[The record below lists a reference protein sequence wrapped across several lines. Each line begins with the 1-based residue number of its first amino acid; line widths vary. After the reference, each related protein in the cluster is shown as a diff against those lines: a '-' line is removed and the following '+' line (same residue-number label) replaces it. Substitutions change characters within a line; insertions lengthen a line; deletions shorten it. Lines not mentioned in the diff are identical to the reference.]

1 MNQVVE
7 ITEKDGAVTFRV
19 RVQPRAARDA
29 VVGEHDGAI
38 KLRIS
43 APPVDG
49 RANEACRRLI
59 AKLAGVSPAAVEI
72 IAGESSKDKVIRV
85 HGSTAAHLRAALHV

>member
-1 MNQVVE
+1 VVE

-19 RVQPRAARDA
+19 RVQPRAARDEVA
-29 VVGEHDGAI
+29 GEHNGAI

-49 RANEACRRLI
+49 KANEACRRLI
-59 AKLAGVSPAAVEI
+59 AKLVAVSPSMVEI

-85 HGSTAAHLRAALHV
+85 HNVTAERIRTHLSS

>member
-1 MNQVVE
+1 VVE
-7 ITEKDGAVTFRV
+7 ITEKDGAVIFRV
-19 RVQPRAARDA
+19 RVQPRAARDGLA
-29 VVGEHDGAI
+29 GEYGGAI

-59 AKLAGVSPAAVEI
+59 AKLVGVPAAAVEI
-72 IAGESSKDKVIRV
+72 IAGESSRDKVIRV
-85 HGSTAAHLRAALHV
+85 ANVTAERIRQLIAQSP

>member
-1 MNQVVE
+1 MVE

-19 RVQPRAARDA
+19 RVQPRAARDG
-29 VVGEHDGAI
+29 VVGEHNGAI

-59 AKLAGVSPAAVEI
+59 AKLAGVPPSAVEI

-85 HGSTAAHLRAALHV
+85 HGATAAHLRAALHV

>member
-1 MNQVVE
+1 M
-7 ITEKDGAVTFRV
+7 ITEKDGGVIFRV
-19 RVQPRAARDA
+19 RVQPRAGRDGLA
-29 VVGEHDGAI
+29 GEYGGAI

-59 AKLAGVSPAAVEI
+59 AKLAGVPASAVEI
-72 IAGESSKDKVIRV
+72 IAGESSRDKVIRI
-85 HGSTAAHLRAALHV
+85 HNLSAAGLRRRLPG

>member
-1 MNQVVE
+1 MVE

-19 RVQPRAARDA
+19 RVQPRAARDGVA
-29 VVGEHDGAI
+29 GEHDGAI

-43 APPVDG
+43 APPVEG
-49 RANEACRRLI
+49 KANDACRRLI
-59 AKLAGVSPAAVEI
+59 AKLAGVSQSAVEI

-85 HGSTAAHLRAALHV
+85 RGTTAERIRGLTAPAP

>member
-1 MNQVVE
+1 M
-7 ITEKDGAVTFRV
+7 TFRV
-19 RVQPRAARDA
+19 RVQPRAARDG

-85 HGSTAAHLRAALHV
+85 YGSTAAHLRAALHV